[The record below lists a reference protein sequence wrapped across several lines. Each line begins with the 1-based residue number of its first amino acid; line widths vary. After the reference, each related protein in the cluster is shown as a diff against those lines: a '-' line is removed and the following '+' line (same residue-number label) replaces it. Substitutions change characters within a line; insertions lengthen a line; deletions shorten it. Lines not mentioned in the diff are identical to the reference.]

1 MISRLILPARSP
13 KSVFDCILMTISS
26 QVVGLMREMSAQ
38 METERQRIAMAERK
52 KEELRMMAEN
62 AERDRVRAEKKAA
75 KAANKKGN
83 KGTNSSNAANTNN
96 GKHATLDIRIL
107 MKVKMFKTKE
117 AIISKETETTCMID
131 MFV

>member
-1 MISRLILPARSP
+1 
-13 KSVFDCILMTISS
+13 
-26 QVVGLMREMSAQ
+26 MREMSAQ
-38 METERQRIAMAERK
+38 MENERQRIAMAERK

-96 GKHATLDIRIL
+96 GKHVTLIRIL

-117 AIISKETETTCMID
+117 AIISKETETR
-131 MFV
+131 

>member
-1 MISRLILPARSP
+1 M
-13 KSVFDCILMTISS
+13 FGCILITISS

-96 GKHATLDIRIL
+96 GKHATLDIRIW
-107 MKVKMFKTKE
+107 M
-117 AIISKETETTCMID
+117 IIKNKRGNHFQKDCNST
-131 MFV
+131 

>member
-1 MISRLILPARSP
+1 
-13 KSVFDCILMTISS
+13 
-26 QVVGLMREMSAQ
+26 

-83 KGTNSSNAANTNN
+83 KGSNSSNAANTNN
-96 GKHATLDIRIL
+96 GKHATYEIQ
-107 MKVKMFKTKE
+107 MKVEIFKRQ
-117 AIISKETETTCMID
+117 
-131 MFV
+131 

>member
-1 MISRLILPARSP
+1 
-13 KSVFDCILMTISS
+13 
-26 QVVGLMREMSAQ
+26 MREMSAQ

-96 GKHATLDIRIL
+96 GKHATLEH
-107 MKVKMFKTKE
+107 KFE
-117 AIISKETETTCMID
+117 WWSKCLKQNRESFPKRLKQYIG
-131 MFV
+131 